1 MVKPSKN
8 KSLLSRGKPN
18 KTIKDSG
25 KENCSRWHFNKRLK
39 ERLGLKLSDADY
51 DHIVSS
57 IKNEKPCNLCKL
69 RYLYDQSN
77 RLMVWELTF
86 PDQVPVNVIYDKQR
100 KVIVTLLFQQ
110 DGLELNFYYD
120 VFKNK
125 VSLKHDLGFNAP
137 WRVKDNEL
145 SIPSETVVFKND
157 VYEVVS
163 EGTLFEK
170 RFKLI
175 DDTLCEVM

>member
-1 MVKPSKN
+1 MKKISKTFSLQNRCKPKN
-8 KSLLSRGKPN
+8 
-18 KTIKDSG
+18 IDSG
-25 KENCSRWHFNKRLK
+25 KTNCSRWHFFKRLK
-39 ERLGLKLSDADY
+39 ERLGVKITDEQY
-51 DHIVSS
+51 DHITSC

-77 RLMVWELTF
+77 RLMVWELIF
-86 PDQVPVNVIYDKQR
+86 PDKVPINVIYDKQR
-100 KVIVTLLFQQ
+100 KVIVTMLFQQ

-125 VSLKHDLGFNAP
+125 ISIKHELGYNIP
-137 WRVKDNEL
+137 WRIKDDVLE
-145 SIPSETVVFKND
+145 IPSETVIFKD
-157 VYEVVS
+157 GFYEVVS
-163 EGTLFEK
+163 EGLLFEK